1 MALFQEIDLSTFAG
15 GRIVGIEPGSVAQAL
30 GLRPGDELLA
40 IDGQTVEDVIDVQ
53 FYAADEELELLIRRD
68 GEYLLFEAERD
79 YDQSLGLEFAHPTFD
94 VDIRRCNN
102 LCEFCFVLQMS
113 PRFRRTLYV
122 KDDDYRY
129 SFLFGHFVTLTNLSD
144 HDWQRIE
151 TMRLSPLYVSVHV
164 TDTDLRRRFLR
175 NFTAPDIMEQ
185 LRWLA
190 ERRIEVHTQLVI
202 VPGFN
207 DGAWLERSIR
217 ELAELWPG
225 RHAGEGDGDESPDY
239 ERGDVGSSAIDRAL
253 PPHGNLSVVGPKNGD
268 ESPDYERG
276 GVVSISVV
284 PVGLTRHHKY
294 GMRPHTPAEA
304 AATLDYVERL
314 QAGFLERFGVR
325 FAYLTDEWYLVAGR
339 EVPPLEA
346 YDGQELHEN
355 GLGMV
360 RAFLD
365 EWTVLQAEIR
375 EQEGEEAAEFRS
387 VTMATAMLFAPTLR
401 EKAAEFAALTGL
413 EVAVAPIVNER
424 LGDTITVAG
433 LLMAGDVVR
442 QLRQRPLGDL
452 VVLPRVMFDHPDA
465 IALDDLSP
473 QNVADQLGRPV
484 ALADSL
490 GDVWDALRGESRLLY
505 WPAAH
510 RGEGD

>member
-1 MALFQEIDLSTFAG
+1 MPLFQEVDLTTFAG
-15 GRIVGIEPGSVAQAL
+15 GRVVAIEPGSVAAAV

-40 IDGQTVEDVIDVQ
+40 INDETVEDVIDVQ
-53 FYAADEELELLIRRD
+53 FHGAEEELELLVRRE

-79 YDQSLGLEFAHPTFD
+79 YDQELGLRFAHPTFD

-102 LCEFCFVLQMS
+102 LCPFCFVLQMA
-113 PRFRRTLYV
+113 PRFRRTLYI

-151 TMRLSPLYVSVHV
+151 RMRLSPLYVSVHV
-164 TDTDLRRRFLR
+164 TDTELRRQFLR
-175 NFTAPDIMEQ
+175 NSTAPDIMAQ

-190 ERRIEVHTQLVI
+190 ARHIEVHTQLVI

-225 RHAGEGDGDESPDY
+225 DG
-239 ERGDVGSSAIDRAL
+239 GGGV
-253 PPHGNLSVVGPKNGD
+253 LSV
-268 ESPDYERG
+268 
-276 GVVSISVV
+276 SVV

-304 AATLDYVERL
+304 AATLAYVEAL
-314 QAGFLERFGVR
+314 QPQFQQRFGLR
-325 FAYLTDEWYLVAGR
+325 FVYPTDEWYLVSGR
-339 EVPPLEA
+339 EVPPLAA
-346 YDGQELHEN
+346 YDGQALHEN

-365 EWTVLQAEIR
+365 DWAGVREEIAATVAKPPPRAL
-375 EQEGEEAAEFRS
+375 
-387 VTMATAMLFAPTLR
+387 TLATATLFAPTLQPV
-401 EKAAEFAALTGL
+401 AAEFAALTGCAV
-413 EVAVAPIVNER
+413 EVVPILNRR
-424 LGDTITVAG
+424 LGETITVAG
-433 LLMAGDVVR
+433 LLMAGDVID
-442 QLRQRPLGDL
+442 QLLAAGCGDL
-452 VVLPRVMFDHPDA
+452 VVLPRVMFDHPDT

-473 QNVADQLGRPV
+473 QDAANRLGRPV

-490 GDVWDALRGESRLLY
+490 GDVWDALTGVSRVLYRPGVVPGDSIDLRVLGDDAGES
-505 WPAAH
+505 AAH
-510 RGEGD
+510 LS